1 MCVIN
6 TILIAEDD
14 DNDFFFIARALHIT
28 GFQGK
33 VVRANDGKDAI
44 VLLQAIFD
52 QKFKLPAIALID
64 LKMPRCDGFEV
75 LAWRQKHREVP
86 CVPLII
92 FSSSRLETDVK
103 RAYELGAHAFTKK
116 PTEVRE
122 YVELCTSLQD
132 WWKHC
137 ELTDG

>member
-6 TILIAEDD
+6 TMLIAEDD
-14 DNDFFFIARALHIT
+14 DNDFFFVSRALKIT

-33 VVRANDGKDAI
+33 VVRAIDGQAAI
-44 VLLQAIFD
+44 TTLQAIFD
-52 QKFKLPAIALID
+52 HKFQLPALALID

-75 LAWRQKHREVP
+75 LTWRQKHRELP

-92 FSSSRLETDVK
+92 FSSSRIEADVK
-103 RAYELGAHAFTKK
+103 RAYELGAHAFTQK
-116 PTEVRE
+116 PARVGE
-122 YVELCTSLQD
+122 YVDLCASLQS